1 LAGPA
6 RLPVPQRLGEAL
18 VLVTAL
24 AMAMVLAAAVTVL
37 ALVLVA
43 VPVMVLAV
51 VPAAVLMIRRHP
63 HLSKARFHRRSR
75 RYPRLAAPC
84 LRGLHRERLERPPDT

>member
-1 LAGPA
+1 LAGPD

-24 AMAMVLAAAVTVL
+24 AMVLVAAAVTIL

-51 VPAAVLMIRRHP
+51 VLVIRHHP
-63 HLSKARFHRRSR
+63 HLLKARFHRRCR

-84 LRGLHRERLERPPDT
+84 LQGLHRERLERPPDT